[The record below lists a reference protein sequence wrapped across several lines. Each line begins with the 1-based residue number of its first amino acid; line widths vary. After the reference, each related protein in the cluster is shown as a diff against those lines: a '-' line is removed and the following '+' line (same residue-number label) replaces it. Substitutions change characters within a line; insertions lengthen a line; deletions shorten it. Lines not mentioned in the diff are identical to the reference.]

1 MTDYLSLINDISTQ
15 SLDTIINNDT
25 SNFLQ
30 DEEPPILVDALT
42 RTFTLQ
48 PGFHPVV
55 GIRTDHNSNAI
66 TFNCPRFIDGYD
78 ILKCSSKLVKWY
90 NTGAKVDGFYTI
102 EDMQVME
109 DNPDMV
115 EFSWIIK
122 GSITTAPGR
131 IQFSLIFIDVD
142 TATNTE
148 CYRWNSTI
156 NTNLSIGDG
165 LYNPD
170 IDDMDKIKDSANFE
184 LIFVDDLE
192 VKQMLQEVYGK
203 QI

>member
-25 SNFLQ
+25 SNSLS
-30 DEEPPILVDALT
+30 DEEQPIVVDALN
-42 RTFTLQ
+42 RTFTI
-48 PGFHPVV
+48 PTGFHTVV
-55 GIRTDHNSNAI
+55 GIKTDHNSNAI
-66 TFNCPRFIDGYD
+66 TFHCPRFIDGYD
-78 ILKCSSKLVKWY
+78 ILRCSSKLIKWY
-90 NTGAKVDGFYTI
+90 NAGAEVEGFYEI
-102 EDMQVME
+102 DDMQE
-109 DNPDMV
+109 LEGSDDMV

-142 TATNTE
+142 TTTDTV

-170 IDDMDKIKDSANFE
+170 IDDMDKIKESSNFE
-184 LIFVDDLE
+184 LIFVDDFE

>member
-25 SNFLQ
+25 SNSLS
-30 DEEPPILVDALT
+30 DEEQPIVVDALS
-42 RTFTLQ
+42 RTFTI
-48 PGFHPVV
+48 PAGFHTVI
-55 GIRTDHNSNAI
+55 GIKTDHNSNAI
-66 TFNCPRFIDGYD
+66 TFHCPRYIDGYD
-78 ILKCSSKLVKWY
+78 ILRCSSKLVKWY
-90 NTGAKVDGFYTI
+90 NAGADAEGFYEIT
-102 EDMQVME
+102 DMQE
-109 DNPDMV
+109 LEGSEDMV

-142 TATNTE
+142 TTNDTV

-170 IDDMDKIKDSANFE
+170 VDNMDKVNESSNFE
-184 LIFVDDLE
+184 LIFIDNFE